1 MPAKKKSRASE
12 GNGLRKGN
20 REPITDAEI
29 TQCLEMERE
38 IVGRVELLEPDHGM
52 TVYFLVSTKSNVKQ
66 SLWYVNTFSRAS
78 GLTKSIAERKARRLH
93 ILDT

>member
-1 MPAKKKSRASE
+1 MPPKKKGRASE

-20 REPITDAEI
+20 SETITDAEI

-66 SLWYVNTFSRAS
+66 SLWYVSTLKSF
-78 GLTKSIAERKARRLH
+78 TKHIADGKARRLH
-93 ILDT
+93 VLDT